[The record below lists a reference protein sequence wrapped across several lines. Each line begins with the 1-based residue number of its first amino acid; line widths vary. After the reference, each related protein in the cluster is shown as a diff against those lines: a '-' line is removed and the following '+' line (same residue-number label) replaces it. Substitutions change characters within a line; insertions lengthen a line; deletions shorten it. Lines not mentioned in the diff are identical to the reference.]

1 MRVWQ
6 KGIDL
11 AKAVHV
17 VAEHMAANER
27 SGLVEQMYRSAAS
40 IPASIAEGFGRR
52 QRREF
57 LRFASN
63 AKGSLNELE
72 TYLTLVE
79 QLGLAPTEKL
89 APAKG
94 LADDVGRMLTALRH
108 SLQRRIGGPGERRGG
123 RGESDAVERDAGDDS
138 M

>member
-11 AKAVHV
+11 AKAVHAI
-17 VAEHMAANER
+17 AEHLTAQGHD
-27 SGLVEQMYRSAAS
+27 SLVDPMYRAAAS

-52 QRREF
+52 ERREF
-57 LRFASN
+57 LHFASS

-79 QLGLAPTEKL
+79 QLGLAPSDKL
-89 APAKG
+89 DPAKG

-108 SLQRRIGGPGERRGG
+108 SLQRRPGGPGERRGG
-123 RGESDAVERDAGDDS
+123 PRGDNAGAHDAGDDNA
-138 M
+138 